1 MNIKRSENSVQSNA
15 VNIRPNDTTG
25 QSNIVNIKPND
36 STGTR
41 NVVNIKTNDNSG
53 KSNVLNIKPNDT
65 TGQSNVVNIKAND
78 TPGQSN
84 VNIKPYNSTGTSC
97 IVNIKVN
104 DTTGQSSV
112 VNIKPNDNTG
122 QSNVNTKPNDTTG
135 QSYVVNIKPN
145 DSTGTSSVEHIKTND
160 TSGQGNVVNIKPNG
174 SSCQSNAVIIQPS
187 NNTGQINV
195 ANIKPN
201 DSSGK
206 GNVVNIKPIHKTS
219 QSNIVNIKPND
230 SSGKSKVVNI
240 KHNNSTGTS
249 CVVNTKTNDNS
260 CQSSSMNNKPND
272 SSCKSKIV
280 NIKPKDNHGKGNV
293 VNIKPNG
300 STGKSNVVNIKRSD
314 NSGQSNI
321 VNIKPNDSNGKSN
334 VVNIKPNDSSGKSKV
349 VNIKHNNSTGTSCV
363 VNTKTNGNSC
373 QSSSVNIKPNDS
385 SCKSKIVNIKPKDNH
400 GKGNVVNI
408 KPNVSTGK
416 GNVVNI
422 KRSDNSGQSN
432 IVNIK
437 PNDSNGKSNVVNI
450 KPKDSTG
457 TSSVVNIKPKDSTGT
472 SSAVNIKSKDSTGT
486 NSAVNI
492 KHKNSAG
499 KSNVENIKPNDSRDR
514 GSVVNIKLNDNTG
527 QSNVNTKHNDITD
540 QHNVVNIKPFDST
553 GQSNVNTNPNDIN
566 DKSNAVNMKPND
578 STGQSNVVNIKPT
591 DSSGQSSVF
600 NIKPNHSNG
609 KSNVVNLK
617 PDDNTG
623 QSNVVNIKPNDNA
636 RTSYDSTENVPKP
649 QKLILEI
656 LNGTTITNFEN
667 FLQQR
672 IGQSVQ
678 FKIDKTVVKS
688 QHTDLVVEFPS
699 ETASRKAA
707 DILHM
712 SNEKEKQQV
721 WCYYYKRKRKRKSRN
736 LSNPHKSDDGKYQ
749 SETQMEQ
756 NSQIDEYET
765 LMQKE
770 TKPNLNETTIQTKS
784 RYKPHEMNTD
794 ATCKSQITSVV
805 VKSDRTEKLTGAKCM
820 QQEATLD
827 IRSTDI
833 SINSKHVEKKGDEK
847 HKLQDTRHDTK
858 SKSDGTKDDTKS
870 KPKDSSTNIV
880 NKQTDDRFKLHDSN
894 NDLSLKRKTDTRT
907 TPDKVITEKRHEQL
921 EKQPVVKHKE
931 KETNTDFESK
941 QHGTKSSVKYDTLD
955 KKTEIRFTPNPLE
968 RKRFDTEKDEPKQ
981 LKDKTITSGI
991 NEKKSHATAS
1001 AQFSLQ
1007 GNGEKSKHFAFKCE
1021 TSNSTSVV
1029 SNTQSPDPDI
1039 AALTQKKYHHCKD
1052 DGTDSETKDEIDEL
1066 EALLIPNLE
1075 DLAFAVVLKSY
1086 RKKTDI
1092 KMLSSH
1098 TKTKDH
1104 EVKADD
1110 IGVSCEARL
1119 GVMVASTDSKQ
1130 HQAELTSDTTTD
1142 PLTMQCAE
1150 NIQSKAKDEITENC
1164 AVQHAGNTK
1173 AAEQITHDKLEESKI
1188 LTENLVTADDSKALG
1203 LHLKGNDEVTL
1214 ITRNKGQTINV
1225 LTSNEGTK
1233 QHETDMNCTNENKDG
1248 VFGGRITISKESY
1261 ETTSQ
1266 TTELTVVHRKNEPRN
1281 DIKDK
1286 TMHETSKITKI
1297 KLDDAVNISNM
1308 NSCSTDNKMECDDT
1322 TILTEQDDIATTDTI
1337 ISNVSC
1343 DCNQQASART
1353 DTANNAESK
1362 FEQPA
1367 TKSSAKV
1374 KPQILEIEIVDLH
1387 DKRDLNF
1394 ERFLLDRLQ
1403 KPMTFKI
1410 KETETIQNVFFLS
1423 VEFPTTNSSKQA
1435 KLLLHK
1441 SNSSSKTKIWC
1452 SINKERKLNLRKERQ
1467 SNFVSSLADVAKK
1480 LITKHNAQLKEIL
1493 ERIEAITDKK
1503 PKFQAIDV
1511 FRSKKKEKEALTSK
1525 QKEMENQDM
1534 EFKSFLSSM
1543 YDKLENLRHYD
1554 FDEEDL
1560 TQLETAFKMECE
1572 RFSTGLPIYA
1582 RRTDIVRLINENQ
1595 ASVILGET
1603 GSGKS
1608 TQVVQYL
1615 YQTGRFEEGSIVCT
1629 QPRKVAAISLATRVA
1644 KEMESNVGHLVGY
1657 QVGLHTK
1664 KCKETKILY
1673 MTDHVLLNECLK
1685 DPRLSSFSCIII
1697 DEAHERSIFT
1707 DLLLGMIKK
1716 CLTLRTDLRVVITSA
1731 TIDPDVFV
1739 RFFGVNCPVLSVS
1752 GRTFPV
1758 VIEWSGDGCDDNYEE
1773 RSLQK
1778 AIEVHRS
1785 ENKGDI
1791 LVFLTSPLE
1800 VDKCCQKFETRL
1812 RGQNDFECL
1821 PLHGK
1826 LQANEQQRVFNPPR
1840 RGKRKIV
1847 FATNSAETSITIPGI
1862 KYVIDSGRIKE
1873 MQFDPK
1879 KNISSLVVTL
1889 VTKSSANQ
1897 RSGRAG
1903 RTAPGK
1909 CFRLYSEKEYNE
1921 MNACSTPEI
1930 LRVNLCQALLKL
1942 IELGVDPV
1950 SFDFVE
1956 SPPKEQLVQAMET
1969 LESIGAIT
1977 DGMITE
1983 LGKWVAKLPFH
1994 PIFGKFVHDALE
2006 LNIGIEALVLTA
2018 CCGSGGSLFYRSG
2031 SAQDKLNADKMR
2043 IRFSHQ
2049 GGDVMT
2055 MLNAYREWHRQP
2067 ENTKGKWCAKNCVN
2081 GKTIKA
2087 VRDTVTDV
2095 LLIFRK
2101 ELKIKLEF
2109 KFNDPETVDLMLQK
2123 MLFKTFKHNIC
2134 HFLGHEKAGYHVI
2147 HKAHNVC
2154 LFPSSAL
2161 PSLGLQPNWIV
2172 IEQVLQINRDYGIN
2186 ATPVPVEWIEEGIR
2200 EGWLKEFGM
2209 ERAEQQK
2216 VKQIILYGVGD
2227 QSFRDFVGP
2236 RYTQLKELEMT
2247 LQNLIR
2253 DSIVIV
2259 DTDSRIGE
2267 ISVYGSETMVTLVK
2281 QHIDHVLVPIQTKY
2295 KDEKSEQYLSST
2307 KQGTR
2312 VVMSAGCS
2320 VADVLMPD
2328 EYKSVMVVSF
2338 PGMTQFLT
2346 VDIVREEFE
2355 WYGDITHIEMFRYNK
2370 NKQRN
2375 WGKVTFETTNQ
2386 AENAV
2391 AESQEEEIIALPT
2404 GNARLQNEHRL
2415 RAKLEWCRRP
2425 SKGSAFVEFSDIR
2438 LVSNILRNH
2447 RCLVVG
2453 GTNARLARS
2462 KKDDNQIYVNGLSK
2476 FVNEEV
2482 LRHSFVNNFGLNDDH
2497 IVRASVVRERVQT
2510 SGSEIETIR
2519 RRLSAHLERYV
2530 TDGRFNLQLKP
2541 PKDKDFT
2548 FVAFAS
2554 FSIIEEGR
2562 NACLNL
2568 VENFRP
2574 NGEIINSSVSLQA
2587 SLLVIRTVF
2596 EQINSDILKSIAR
2609 LNKNEGINIRH
2620 RILRNGNCAIDMNCD
2635 HIDTLHRVRRKLDK
2649 LIQGKKMTKQD
2660 FPNIHELFTRSGK
2673 YELRNIG
2680 SRTSTL
2686 IIDDYRILE
2695 ISIFGDRRNQNEA
2708 FTLLQEYLHK
2718 LTQGVTRTLALKGPD
2733 KPYGVIKKMFILYDI
2748 DLGKMKRNIRGLH
2761 CLQIDLRNHTVS
2773 INGLAESVDESI
2785 LEINNVIDD
2794 LRNTQNCDHVENEEH
2809 QCSICFMEIDD
2820 GEIYRLEACG
2830 HPFCKT
2836 CIVPQ
2841 LESAVG
2847 NNDFPITCCKED
2859 CGELWSW
2866 RDLNSVSLQS
2876 GMSINSLVNR
2886 ATNSYVAKH
2895 DKEYK
2900 YCISPDCPSIYRVTL
2915 RSDVFCCCECEA
2927 RICTACHSQYHDGL
2941 SCDMVK
2947 ELKED
2952 PSGIQIW
2959 LKKDPNNR
2967 KPCPNCSLPIEKAGG
2982 CNHIE
2987 CTKCRHHICWVCL
3000 EHFKICRNCYIHL
3013 EEVHG
3018 GYGGDY

>member
-1 MNIKRSENSVQSNA
+1 
-15 VNIRPNDTTG
+15 
-25 QSNIVNIKPND
+25 
-36 STGTR
+36 
-41 NVVNIKTNDNSG
+41 
-53 KSNVLNIKPNDT
+53 
-65 TGQSNVVNIKAND
+65 
-78 TPGQSN
+78 
-84 VNIKPYNSTGTSC
+84 
-97 IVNIKVN
+97 
-104 DTTGQSSV
+104 
-112 VNIKPNDNTG
+112 
-122 QSNVNTKPNDTTG
+122 
-135 QSYVVNIKPN
+135 
-145 DSTGTSSVEHIKTND
+145 
-160 TSGQGNVVNIKPNG
+160 
-174 SSCQSNAVIIQPS
+174 
-187 NNTGQINV
+187 
-195 ANIKPN
+195 
-201 DSSGK
+201 
-206 GNVVNIKPIHKTS
+206 
-219 QSNIVNIKPND
+219 
-230 SSGKSKVVNI
+230 
-240 KHNNSTGTS
+240 
-249 CVVNTKTNDNS
+249 
-260 CQSSSMNNKPND
+260 
-272 SSCKSKIV
+272 
-280 NIKPKDNHGKGNV
+280 
-293 VNIKPNG
+293 
-300 STGKSNVVNIKRSD
+300 
-314 NSGQSNI
+314 
-321 VNIKPNDSNGKSN
+321 
-334 VVNIKPNDSSGKSKV
+334 
-349 VNIKHNNSTGTSCV
+349 
-363 VNTKTNGNSC
+363 
-373 QSSSVNIKPNDS
+373 
-385 SCKSKIVNIKPKDNH
+385 
-400 GKGNVVNI
+400 
-408 KPNVSTGK
+408 
-416 GNVVNI
+416 
-422 KRSDNSGQSN
+422 
-432 IVNIK
+432 
-437 PNDSNGKSNVVNI
+437 
-450 KPKDSTG
+450 
-457 TSSVVNIKPKDSTGT
+457 
-472 SSAVNIKSKDSTGT
+472 
-486 NSAVNI
+486 
-492 KHKNSAG
+492 
-499 KSNVENIKPNDSRDR
+499 
-514 GSVVNIKLNDNTG
+514 
-527 QSNVNTKHNDITD
+527 
-540 QHNVVNIKPFDST
+540 
-553 GQSNVNTNPNDIN
+553 
-566 DKSNAVNMKPND
+566 
-578 STGQSNVVNIKPT
+578 
-591 DSSGQSSVF
+591 
-600 NIKPNHSNG
+600 
-609 KSNVVNLK
+609 
-617 PDDNTG
+617 
-623 QSNVVNIKPNDNA
+623 
-636 RTSYDSTENVPKP
+636 
-649 QKLILEI
+649 
-656 LNGTTITNFEN
+656 
-667 FLQQR
+667 
-672 IGQSVQ
+672 
-678 FKIDKTVVKS
+678 
-688 QHTDLVVEFPS
+688 
-699 ETASRKAA
+699 
-707 DILHM
+707 
-712 SNEKEKQQV
+712 
-721 WCYYYKRKRKRKSRN
+721 
-736 LSNPHKSDDGKYQ
+736 
-749 SETQMEQ
+749 
-756 NSQIDEYET
+756 
-765 LMQKE
+765 
-770 TKPNLNETTIQTKS
+770 
-784 RYKPHEMNTD
+784 
-794 ATCKSQITSVV
+794 
-805 VKSDRTEKLTGAKCM
+805 
-820 QQEATLD
+820 
-827 IRSTDI
+827 
-833 SINSKHVEKKGDEK
+833 
-847 HKLQDTRHDTK
+847 
-858 SKSDGTKDDTKS
+858 
-870 KPKDSSTNIV
+870 
-880 NKQTDDRFKLHDSN
+880 
-894 NDLSLKRKTDTRT
+894 
-907 TPDKVITEKRHEQL
+907 
-921 EKQPVVKHKE
+921 
-931 KETNTDFESK
+931 
-941 QHGTKSSVKYDTLD
+941 
-955 KKTEIRFTPNPLE
+955 
-968 RKRFDTEKDEPKQ
+968 
-981 LKDKTITSGI
+981 
-991 NEKKSHATAS
+991 
-1001 AQFSLQ
+1001 
-1007 GNGEKSKHFAFKCE
+1007 
-1021 TSNSTSVV
+1021 
-1029 SNTQSPDPDI
+1029 
-1039 AALTQKKYHHCKD
+1039 
-1052 DGTDSETKDEIDEL
+1052 
-1066 EALLIPNLE
+1066 
-1075 DLAFAVVLKSY
+1075 
-1086 RKKTDI
+1086 
-1092 KMLSSH
+1092 
-1098 TKTKDH
+1098 
-1104 EVKADD
+1104 
-1110 IGVSCEARL
+1110 
-1119 GVMVASTDSKQ
+1119 
-1130 HQAELTSDTTTD
+1130 
-1142 PLTMQCAE
+1142 
-1150 NIQSKAKDEITENC
+1150 
-1164 AVQHAGNTK
+1164 
-1173 AAEQITHDKLEESKI
+1173 
-1188 LTENLVTADDSKALG
+1188 
-1203 LHLKGNDEVTL
+1203 
-1214 ITRNKGQTINV
+1214 
-1225 LTSNEGTK
+1225 
-1233 QHETDMNCTNENKDG
+1233 MNCTNQNKDG
-1248 VFGGRITISKESY
+1248 VFGGRITISKGNY

-1266 TTELTVVHRKNEPRN
+1266 TTELTVGHSKNEPKN
-1281 DIKDK
+1281 DIEDK

-1297 KLDDAVNISNM
+1297 KLDDTVNISNM

-1322 TILTEQDDIATTDTI
+1322 KILTEHDDIAKTDTI

-1362 FEQPA
+1362 LEQPA
-1367 TKSSAKV
+1367 TKPSAKV
-1374 KPQILEIEIVDLH
+1374 KPQILEIEIVDLQ
-1387 DKRDLNF
+1387 DKRDLKF
-1394 ERFLLDRLQ
+1394 EQFLLDRLQ

-1423 VEFPTTNSSKQA
+1423 VEFPTTNPSKQA

-1441 SNSSSKTKIWC
+1441 SNSSSKTKVWC
-1452 SINKERKLNLRKERQ
+1452 SINKERKLNLRKERL
-1467 SNFVSSLADVAKK
+1467 SNFVSSLADVAKE

-1511 FRSKKKEKEALTSK
+1511 FQSKKKEKEALTSK
-1525 QKEMENQDM
+1525 QKEMENQKM
-1534 EFKSFLSSM
+1534 EFRSFLSSM
-1543 YDKLENLRHYD
+1543 YDKLENLKHSV

-1572 RFSTGLPIYA
+1572 RFSMGLPIYA

-1644 KEMESNVGHLVGY
+1644 KEMASNVGHLVGY

-1685 DPRLSSFSCIII
+1685 DPLLSSFSCIII

-1731 TIDPDVFV
+1731 TIDPDIFV
-1739 RFFGVNCPVLSVS
+1739 RYFGGNCPVLSVS

-1758 VIEWSGDGCDDNYEE
+1758 VIEWSDDGCDDNYEE

-1800 VDKCCQKFETRL
+1800 VDRCCQKFETRL
-1812 RGQNDFECL
+1812 RGQDDFECL

-1826 LQANEQQRVFNPPR
+1826 LQTNEQQRVFNPSR
-1840 RGKRKIV
+1840 REKRKIV

-1879 KNISSLVVTL
+1879 KNISSLIVTL

-1930 LRVNLCQALLKL
+1930 LRVNLTQALLKL

-1969 LESIGAIT
+1969 LESIGAVT

-1994 PIFGKFVHDALE
+1994 PIFGVFVHDALE

-2018 CCGSGGSLFYRSG
+2018 CCGSGGSLFYRPG

-2087 VRDTVTDV
+2087 VRETVMDV

-2109 KFNDPETVDLMLQK
+2109 KFNHPETVDLMLQK

-2134 HFLGHEKAGYHVI
+2134 HSLGHEKAGYHVI

-2161 PSLGLQPNWIV
+2161 PSLGLQSNWIV
-2172 IEQVLQINRDYGIN
+2172 IEYVLQINRDYGIN
-2186 ATPVPVEWIEEGIR
+2186 STPVPVEWIEEGIR
-2200 EGWLKEFGM
+2200 EGWLKEFEM
-2209 ERAEQQK
+2209 ERARQQK
-2216 VKQIILYGVGD
+2216 VKQILLYGVGD

-2236 RYTQLKELEMT
+2236 RYTRLKELEMA

-2259 DTDSRIGE
+2259 DTDSRNGE
-2267 ISVYGSETMVTLVK
+2267 ISVYGSETMFTLVK
-2281 QHIDHVLVPIQTKY
+2281 QHIDHVLVPIQAKY

-2320 VADVLMPD
+2320 IADVLMPD
-2328 EYKSVMVVSF
+2328 EYKSVMVVSV
-2338 PGMTQFLT
+2338 PGTIQFLT
-2346 VDIVREEFE
+2346 VDNVREEFE
-2355 WYGDITHIEMFRYNK
+2355 RYGDVTHIEMFHYNK
-2370 NKQRN
+2370 NNQRN
-2375 WGKVTFETTNQ
+2375 WGKVTFKTTKQ

-2391 AESQEEEIIALPT
+2391 AESQEEEIIARPT
-2404 GNARLQNEHRL
+2404 GNTRLQNEHRF

-2425 SKGSAFVEFSDIR
+2425 SNGSAFVEFSDIR

-2447 RCLVVG
+2447 GFLVVG
-2453 GTNARLARS
+2453 ETNARLAHS
-2462 KKDDNQIYVNGLSK
+2462 KKDNDQIFVSGLNK

-2482 LRHSFVNNFGLNDDH
+2482 LRHSFVNNFALNDDQ
-2497 IVRASVVRERVQT
+2497 IVRVFVVRERVQT
-2510 SGSEIETIR
+2510 SGSEIETIH
-2519 RRLSAHLERYV
+2519 RRLSAHLESYV

-2554 FSIIEEGR
+2554 FSKIEEGQ

-2574 NGEIINSSVSLQA
+2574 NDEIINSSVSLQA

-2596 EQINSDILKSIAR
+2596 KQCSSDILKTINR

-2620 RILRNGNCAIDMNCD
+2620 RILKNGNCAIDMNCD

-2649 LIQGKKMTKQD
+2649 LIQGKKMTKQY
-2660 FPNIHELFTRSGK
+2660 FPNMHELFTRSGK

-2761 CLQIDLRNHTVS
+2761 CLQVDLRNHTVS
-2773 INGLAESVDESI
+2773 INGLAESVDEAI
-2785 LEINNVIDD
+2785 LEINNVIGD
-2794 LRNTQNCDHVENEEH
+2794 LRNTQNCDHIENEEH

-2841 LESAVG
+2841 FESAVG

-2915 RSDVFCCCECEA
+2915 RSDVFWCCECEA
-2927 RICTACHSQYHDGL
+2927 RICTACHSQYHDGF
-2941 SCDMVK
+2941 SCNMVT
-2947 ELKED
+2947 ELKEN
-2952 PSGIQIW
+2952 PSGI
-2959 LKKDPNNR
+2959 
-2967 KPCPNCSLPIEKAGG
+2967 
-2982 CNHIE
+2982 
-2987 CTKCRHHICWVCL
+2987 
-3000 EHFKICRNCYIHL
+3000 
-3013 EEVHG
+3013 
-3018 GYGGDY
+3018 